1 LKLIQSCSPDRPE
14 ALSERLDRGQVDGVA
29 ALRPERVDRDAVPE
43 FLERCGQRCGSA
55 SLVVV
60 YGEPVGVG
68 IGG

>member
-1 LKLIQSCSPDRPE
+1 LKLIQPCSPDRPE

-29 ALRPERVDRDAVPE
+29 ALGPERVDRDAVSE
-43 FLERCGQRCGSA
+43 FLERGGQRCSSS

-60 YGEPVGVG
+60 YGEAVCVG